1 VSQVSEPPLTEHV
14 RDPAGAP
21 EAGRVGARVPR
32 WLYRLRWPLGA
43 LLLLAVA
50 AAVVAWADVRPGYDP
65 YGWIGWGHLTLHG
78 RLDTDGAP
86 SWKPLPYIFTLP
98 YALFGR
104 ASVYLW
110 MTTAYAFSL
119 SGLVFAWR
127 VAYRLV
133 DPYPE
138 RRWAGHVGGL
148 AAALAVLGIF
158 DFAHSILTA
167 ESDTMIVAL
176 CLAGADAMLH
186 RRYRWAFWALW
197 LGALGRPEAWSLLFV
212 YGAWAFV
219 RQPRMRWHVVL
230 GLLLIPALWFGI
242 PALTSK
248 SPFSAANLA
257 ENSPRAVHGDKF
269 TGVISR
275 FLALQPVTVKLCA
288 LAVAILAVLRRE
300 WRIVTLAGA
309 VILWIAVEI
318 AFALHGWSAVPRY
331 IYEAGAGTGVLG
343 GVLVGRVLTDLGAW
357 VDAVRLRM
365 SSAIALVAG
374 LAIVVAVTATLVP
387 VARSRV
393 SFERDDLG
401 KQRARAIQVDQLQDA
416 IDRLGGRRILRCGHP
431 KVWIAWQSVLA
442 YDLGVNVG
450 AMFFNPGYH
459 RRHPHSIVN
468 LYPHDYGWQIFGSD
482 WTDAAQKAACAGL
495 RYKTGQ

>member
-1 VSQVSEPPLTEHV
+1 MSQVSELPLTEHV
-14 RDPAGAP
+14 RAPAGAP
-21 EAGRVGARVPR
+21 EAGHAGARVPH
-32 WLYRLRWPLGA
+32 WLHRLRWPLGA
-43 LLLLAVA
+43 LLLIAVA
-50 AAVVAWADVRPGYDP
+50 AAIVAWADVRPGYDP

-104 ASVYLW
+104 TSVYLW
-110 MTTAYAFSL
+110 MTTAYAISL
-119 SGLVFAWR
+119 SGLIFAWR

-275 FLALQPVTVKLCA
+275 FLGLQPLTVKLCA
-288 LAVAILAVLRRE
+288 LAVTILDRSAPRVADRRPG
-300 WRIVTLAGA
+300 RRRAPVGRGRDRLCPARLVGGA
-309 VILWIAVEI
+309 
-318 AFALHGWSAVPRY
+318 ALHLRGRSGDRGARRGARRPR
-331 IYEAGAGTGVLG
+331 AH
-343 GVLVGRVLTDLGAW
+343 RP
-357 VDAVRLRM
+357 R
-365 SSAIALVAG
+365 
-374 LAIVVAVTATLVP
+374 
-387 VARSRV
+387 
-393 SFERDDLG
+393 
-401 KQRARAIQVDQLQDA
+401 
-416 IDRLGGRRILRCGHP
+416 RLGGRRAPAH
-431 KVWIAWQSVLA
+431 VL
-442 YDLGVNVG
+442 G
-450 AMFFNPGYH
+450 ARARGRAGH
-459 RRHPHSIVN
+459 RRRRHGH
-468 LYPHDYGWQIFGSD
+468 
-482 WTDAAQKAACAGL
+482 AGPGGPFPGEL
-495 RYKTGQ
+495 RAR